1 MNSTSE
7 MKTLNSPNKMQ
18 TEIKNI
24 PMIHLT
30 DVHEDD
36 KNPYFYAGRLEELPN
51 EFQDFD
57 SSHRHSY
64 FALFFFTEGEGTHSI
79 DFHTHSITNNSLFFL
94 RPGQVHSWTFSKP
107 VKGFA
112 LKIYPDYL
120 SEHSGQVTS
129 FQNYPFFQLGN
140 EHSKLTIQN
149 GNQFK
154 NDFERLL
161 AEKNSKSNPNSSMIY
176 LLIQLVLQQSLKEFN
191 TSFTDKVTVDS
202 KLSDF
207 FRLLENHFKD
217 QKTTSYYAKQI
228 GTSSGNLNQLCQKQ
242 YGKSAKAIIQ
252 ERLVLEIKRLLLH
265 SDLNINQIA
274 LTLGFEDNSYF
285 SKFFKNHTDNSPEN
299 FRRLK
304 RKLP

>member
-1 MNSTSE
+1 
-7 MKTLNSPNKMQ
+7 MKTLNSPPKKQ

-24 PMIHLT
+24 PMVHLT
-30 DVHEDD
+30 DVHGEDQ
-36 KNPYFYAGRLEELPN
+36 NSSFYVGRLEELPN
-51 EFQDFD
+51 GFQTFD

-64 FALFFFTEGEGTHSI
+64 YALFYFMEGEGTHSI
-79 DFHTHSITNNSLFFL
+79 DFHSHTITENSLFFL
-94 RPGQVHSWTFSKP
+94 RPGQVHSWIFSKP

-120 SEHSGQVTS
+120 SEHGGQVTS

-140 EHSKLTIQN
+140 ENSKLTVE
-149 GNQFK
+149 GAEQFK

-161 AEKNSKSNPNSSMIY
+161 GEKNSKSNSSMTY

-191 TSFTDKVTVDS
+191 TSFADKISIDS
-202 KLSDF
+202 KLWNF
-207 FRLLENHFKD
+207 FRLLENHFKY

-274 LTLGFEDNSYF
+274 LTLGFVDNSYF
-285 SKFFKNHTDNSPEN
+285 SKFFKSHTDSSPET
-299 FRRLK
+299 FRQLK

>member
-1 MNSTSE
+1 
-7 MKTLNSPNKMQ
+7 MKILNSPSKMP

-30 DVHEDD
+30 DVHEED
-36 KNPYFYAGRLEELPN
+36 KNPYYYAGRLEELPN

-64 FALFFFTEGEGTHSI
+64 YALFYFTEGEGIHSI
-79 DFHTHSITNNSLFFL
+79 DFHSHTITENSLFFL

-120 SEHSGQVTS
+120 SEHGGQVTS

-140 EHSKLTIQN
+140 ENSKLIIQDAD
-149 GNQFK
+149 QFK
-154 NDFERLL
+154 KDFERLL
-161 AEKNSKSNPNSSMIY
+161 EEKNTKSDSSMTF

-191 TSFTDKVTVDS
+191 SSFTDNVTVDS
-202 KLSDF
+202 KLWDF

-217 QKTTSYYAKQI
+217 QKTTSYYAKQM

-242 YGKSAKAIIQ
+242 YGKSAKSIIQ
-252 ERLVLEIKRLLLH
+252 ERLVLEIKRLLIH

-274 LTLGFEDNSYF
+274 LTLGFIDSSYF

>member
-1 MNSTSE
+1 MH
-7 MKTLNSPNKMQ
+7 

-30 DVHEDD
+30 EIQKD
-36 KNPYFYAGRLEELPN
+36 KDHPYFYVGRLEELPDD
-51 EFQDFD
+51 FQTFA

-64 FALFFFTEGEGTHSI
+64 YALFYFTEGKGTHSI
-79 DFHTHSITNNSLFFL
+79 DFQSHTIEENTLFFL

-120 SEHSGQVTS
+120 SEQGGSVSS

-140 EHSKLTIQN
+140 SHCKLTIHDSKQLR
-149 GNQFK
+149 

-161 AEKNSKSNPNSSMIY
+161 GETNSQTNPSMVF
-176 LLIQLVLQQSLKEFN
+176 LLIQLVLQQSLNEFQTTYQK
-191 TSFTDKVTVDS
+191 TSKVDS
-202 KLSDF
+202 KLWDF
-207 FRLLENHFKD
+207 FSLLEKNFKD
-217 QKTTSYYAKQI
+217 QKTTSYYAKEMGI
-228 GTSSGNLNQLCQKQ
+228 STGSLNQLCQNE
-242 YGKSAKAIIQ
+242 YGKSAKSVIQ

-274 LTLGFEDNSYF
+274 LTLGFVDNSYF
-285 SKFFKNHTDNSPEN
+285 SKFFKTHTANSPEN
-299 FRRLK
+299 FRLLK

>member
-1 MNSTSE
+1 MV
-7 MKTLNSPNKMQ
+7 
-18 TEIKNI
+18 
-24 PMIHLT
+24 HLT
-30 DVHEDD
+30 DVHEDG
-36 KNPYFYAGRLEELPN
+36 KNPYFYVGRLEELPN
-51 EFQDFD
+51 EFQDFE

-64 FALFFFTEGEGTHSI
+64 FALFYFTEGEGIHSI
-79 DFHTHSITNNSLFFL
+79 DFHSHSITENSLFFL
-94 RPGQVHSWTFSKP
+94 RPGQVHSWTFTKP
-107 VKGFA
+107 VNGFA
-112 LKIYPDYL
+112 LKIYPEYL
-120 SEHSGQVTS
+120 TEHGGQVTS
-129 FQNYPFFQLGN
+129 FQNFPFFQLGN
-140 EHSKLTIQN
+140 ENSKLVVAEAKQLT
-149 GNQFK
+149 

-161 AEKNSKSNPNSSMIY
+161 IEKNSKPSSSMTY
-176 LLIQLVLQQSLKEFN
+176 VLIQLVLQQSLKEFN
-191 TSFTDKVTVDS
+191 TSYTSNITIDS
-202 KLSDF
+202 KLGDF

-285 SKFFKNHTDNSPEN
+285 SKFFKNLTNNSPEN

>member
-1 MNSTSE
+1 
-7 MKTLNSPNKMQ
+7 MKTLNSPAKIQ

-24 PMIHLT
+24 PMVHLT
-30 DVHEDD
+30 DVHEDAQ
-36 KNPYFYAGRLEELPN
+36 NPYFYAGRLEELPN
-51 EFQDFD
+51 EFQNFD

-64 FALFFFTEGEGTHSI
+64 YALFFFTEGEGNHSI
-79 DFHTHSITNNSLFFL
+79 DFTSHSITKNSLFFL

-120 SEHSGQVTS
+120 SEQGGQVTN

-140 EHSKLTIQN
+140 ENSKLVVEEREQL
-149 GNQFK
+149 K

-161 AEKNSKSNPNSSMIY
+161 TEKNSKSNSSMIY

-191 TSFTDKVTVDS
+191 TSFTDKVAVDS
-202 KLSDF
+202 KLWDF
-207 FRLLENHFKD
+207 FCLLENHFKD

-252 ERLVLEIKRLLLH
+252 ERLILEIKRLLLH

-274 LTLGFEDNSYF
+274 LTLGFFDNSYF

>member
-1 MNSTSE
+1 MIQS
-7 MKTLNSPNKMQ
+7 
-18 TEIKNI
+18 EIKNI

-30 DVHEDD
+30 DVHNDD
-36 KNPYFYAGRLEELPN
+36 TNPYFYVGRLEELPN
-51 EFQDFD
+51 EFQEFD

-64 FALFFFTEGEGTHSI
+64 YALFYFTEGTGTHSI
-79 DFHTHSITNNSLFFL
+79 DFQSHTIEKNSLFFL

-120 SEHSGQVTS
+120 SEHGGQVTS
-129 FQNYPFFQLGN
+129 FQNYPFFQPGN
-140 EHSKLTIQN
+140 ENSKLAIQDAE
-149 GNQFK
+149 QLK

-161 AEKNSKSNPNSSMIY
+161 GEKNTKPNSSLTY

-191 TSFTDKVTVDS
+191 TSFTDKITIDS
-202 KLSDF
+202 KLWDF
-207 FRLLENHFKD
+207 FKLLETNFKD
-217 QKTTSYYAKQI
+217 QKTTSYYAKEMGI
-228 GTSSGNLNQLCQKQ
+228 SSGSFNQLCQKV

-274 LTLGFEDNSYF
+274 LTLGFSDNSYF
-285 SKFFKNHTDNSPEN
+285 SKFFKAHTNISPEN
-299 FRRLK
+299 FRLSK

>member
-1 MNSTSE
+1 
-7 MKTLNSPNKMQ
+7 MKTLNPPSKIQ
-18 TEIKNI
+18 KDIKNI
-24 PMIHLT
+24 PLLHLT
-30 DVHEDD
+30 DVNINI
-36 KNPYFYAGRLEELPN
+36 KNPFFYTGRLEELPN
-51 EFQDFD
+51 EFQIFD

-64 FALFFFTEGEGTHSI
+64 YALFFFTEGEGIHTI
-79 DFHTHSITNNSLFFL
+79 DFHSHSIAKNSLFFL

-107 VKGFA
+107 VKGYA

-120 SEHSGQVTS
+120 SEEGGQTTN

-140 EHSKLTIQN
+140 ENSKLVVKDSEQL
-149 GNQFK
+149 K

-161 AEKNSKSNPNSSMIY
+161 IEKKSNSNSSMVY
-176 LLIQLVLQQSLKEFN
+176 LLIQLVLQQSLNDFKS
-191 TSFTDKVTVDS
+191 SFQDIVTIDS
-202 KLSDF
+202 KLGDF
-207 FRLLENHFKD
+207 FRLLENHFKE

-252 ERLVLEIKRLLLH
+252 ERLILEIKRLLLH

-274 LTLGFEDNSYF
+274 LTLGFDDNSYF
-285 SKFFKNHTDNSPEN
+285 SKFFKNLTNNSPEK
-299 FRRLK
+299 FRSLK